1 MKGTRKNPAVKKY
14 AEMLASSKDEAATLE
29 ALKADK
35 NAYTEEEV
43 TEIWES
49 VMSQEV
55 PAKEVA
61 KPAKVEK
68 PTGYKLY
75 DKWQVQ
81 VDAIEVSDDSPVSK
95 YRIMFIK
102 PLRKNRP
109 IAPVS
114 ADFLNTQTQNNSIMY
129 VEAGTVTNGDEI
141 TIEVSRGRKK
151 GANN

>member
-35 NAYTEEEV
+35 NAYDEDEIS
-43 TEIWES
+43 EIWEA
-49 VMSQEV
+49 VMSQEA

-61 KPAKVEK
+61 KPIKTEK

-81 VDAIEVSDDSPVSK
+81 CDAIEVSDESPIAK
-95 YRIMFIK
+95 YRLLFIK

-109 IAPVS
+109 IAPSS
-114 ADFLNTQTQNNSIMY
+114 AEFLNTQTQNNSVRY